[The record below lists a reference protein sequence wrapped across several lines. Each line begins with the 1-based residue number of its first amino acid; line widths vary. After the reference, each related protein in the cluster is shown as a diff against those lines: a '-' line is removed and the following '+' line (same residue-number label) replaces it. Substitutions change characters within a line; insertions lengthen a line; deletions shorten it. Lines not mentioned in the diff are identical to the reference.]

1 MWFNLDL
8 CGITMKMR
16 INGYHPSTKDR
27 WDEEWCKVDFS
38 FISEGW
44 LNYQRVTD
52 EVLLSSEIEEL
63 AQSLDDLLTDKL
75 SEEKVIECIEPDFK
89 FVLVPKRDLRNDP
102 QIAYVQKGYEIA
114 DIYMDM
120 KIYFWHE
127 GLTDNYL
134 SVSFGR
140 SDIECFRDYL
150 LFVMRKIDTTNP
162 RIIEMMKNEIL
173 IGGGSDGC
181 R

>member
-1 MWFNLDL
+1 M
-8 CGITMKMR
+8 
-16 INGYHPSTKDR
+16 
-27 WDEEWCKVDFS
+27 
-38 FISEGW
+38 
-44 LNYQRVTD
+44 
-52 EVLLSSEIEEL
+52 

-75 SEEKVIECIEPDFK
+75 SEEKIIECIEPDFK

-102 QIAYVQKGYEIA
+102 QITYVQKGCEIA

-134 SVSFGR
+134 SVSFDR
-140 SDIECFRDYL
+140 SDIEHFRDYL
-150 LFVMRKIDTTNP
+150 LFVMRKIDITNP
-162 RIIEMMKNEIL
+162 KIIEMMKKEIL